1 MHLSHEMRS
10 LESKQLRRPISKLIM
25 APFNAVNFSFSSI
38 QGLLVETL
46 SHFIINMKQRSVLI
60 KHIVGMYRNIQ
71 QNNVI
76 FHANQK
82 DIRVHDTEISDDA
95 LSDMI
100 IL

>member
-1 MHLSHEMRS
+1 
-10 LESKQLRRPISKLIM
+10 
-25 APFNAVNFSFSSI
+25 
-38 QGLLVETL
+38 
-46 SHFIINMKQRSVLI
+46 MKQRSVLI
-60 KHIVGMYRNIQ
+60 KNIVGMYRNIQ

-95 LSDMI
+95 LPDMI

>member
-1 MHLSHEMRS
+1 M
-10 LESKQLRRPISKLIM
+10 Q
-25 APFNAVNFSFSSI
+25 N
-38 QGLLVETL
+38 
-46 SHFIINMKQRSVLI
+46 
-60 KHIVGMYRNIQ
+60 IVGMNRNIQ
-71 QNNVI
+71 QNDVI